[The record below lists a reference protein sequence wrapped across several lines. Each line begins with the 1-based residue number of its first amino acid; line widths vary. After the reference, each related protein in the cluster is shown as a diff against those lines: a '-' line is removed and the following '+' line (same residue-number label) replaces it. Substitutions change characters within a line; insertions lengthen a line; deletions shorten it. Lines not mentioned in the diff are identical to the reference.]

1 MTTDL
6 PIFRSVLLAAPL
18 AVAGAAL
25 LGADHAIA
33 AAASAAVV
41 LLNLGVLAILGP
53 RLLASIAADDGRAVL
68 WGVALCA
75 KFVLLLAIFAALL
88 RVLEPV
94 GLAIGLTPLLL
105 GTLLAALV
113 SARNATVAG

>member
-1 MTTDL
+1 MTPEL

-25 LGADHAIA
+25 LGADQAPA

-41 LLNLGVLAILGP
+41 LVNLGLLALLGP
-53 RLLASIAADDGRAVL
+53 RLVASVAADDGQTIF
-68 WGVALCA
+68 WGAALCA
-75 KFVLLLAIFAALL
+75 KFVLLLAIYAALL

-105 GTLLAALV
+105 GTLLAAIV
-113 SARNATVAG
+113 SARRATVAG